1 MAEILELWYIRIYLY
16 NLCPDMRLA
25 FMAHSTRRALQLAAL
40 LLSMSLAGQS
50 YSGGG
55 PDACDPSEHLPAK
68 GQVVAADV
76 AGRYRLDAQGSK
88 LEFCVDHFPFSTVR
102 GTFLKYDGGFTI
114 PPHSL
119 EDTQV
124 SVVIWPESAAT
135 GTPSIDELL
144 VGERFFAV
152 ALYPE
157 IRFKSTDI
165 ELKDNGS
172 ATLSGDLTL
181 RGVTKPVS
189 FDVEYAFAP
198 FDPKSSERRVSFAAT
213 VVISRS
219 EFGMDQ
225 LSAVVDDAVKICLTV
240 EASREQHG

>member
-1 MAEILELWYIRIYLY
+1 MPPLIRRTSQI
-16 NLCPDMRLA
+16 
-25 FMAHSTRRALQLAAL
+25 AAL
-40 LLSMSLAGQS
+40 VLSMSLAGHS
-50 YSGGG
+50 YAATAAES
-55 PDACDPSEHLPAK
+55 CDPSESLPAR
-68 GQVVAADV
+68 GQVAAEDV
-76 AGRYRLDAQGSK
+76 AGRYRLDAEGSK

-102 GTFLKYDGGFTI
+102 GTFLRYEGGFTI

-124 SVVIWPESAAT
+124 TVVIWPESAET

-144 VGERFFAV
+144 VGERFFDV

-157 IRFKSTDI
+157 IRFNSTHI
-165 ELKDNGS
+165 KLKDSGS

-198 FDPKSSERRVSFAAT
+198 FDPKSSERHVSFAAT

-219 EFGMDQ
+219 EFGMDE

-240 EASREQHG
+240 DASREHPG